1 MIYLKTDEEIEL
13 MRAANQL
20 VGKTLGELAKHIVP
34 GVNTLQLD
42 KIAEEFIRDNG
53 AVPAFLGYGGFPNSI
68 CASVNEQVVHGI
80 PSSKTILKEGD
91 IISVDCGTV
100 LNGFVGDSAYTFCV
114 GEVDPKVKALLKATK
129 ESLYLGIQH
138 AIEGKRLG
146 DISHAVQSYCESKGY
161 SVVRELVGHGIG
173 RKMHEEPEVPNYGRP
188 GCGPLLRSGMCICI
202 EPMINMGSKNVA
214 FEKDGWTVR
223 TKDRKCSAHFE
234 HCIAKAL
241 SNAMFRVELENGH
254 EITAHISGKMRMHYI
269 KILPGDKV
277 RVEMSPYDLSKGRI
291 AFRYK

>member
-1 MIYLKTDEEIEL
+1 
-13 MRAANQL
+13 
-20 VGKTLGELAKHIVP
+20 
-34 GVNTLQLD
+34 
-42 KIAEEFIRDNG
+42 
-53 AVPAFLGYGGFPNSI
+53 
-68 CASVNEQVVHGI
+68 
-80 PSSKTILKEGD
+80 
-91 IISVDCGTV
+91 
-100 LNGFVGDSAYTFCV
+100 FCV
-114 GEVDPKVKALLKATK
+114 GEVDPKVKALLKTTK

-146 DISHAVQSYCESKGY
+146 DISHTIQFYCESKGY

-234 HCIAKAL
+234 HCIAIRPEGPQIL
-241 SNAMFRVELENGH
+241 SSFEFLEEVLGNNA
-254 EITAHISGKMRMHYI
+254 I
-269 KILPGDKV
+269 
-277 RVEMSPYDLSKGRI
+277 
-291 AFRYK
+291 